1 MRMSFG
7 SLCAAVS
14 FIVRLALWPA
24 PAAAA
29 DAIVVSAAMS
39 LKSAFEEV
47 GALSAS
53 VAGVSR
59 PVFNFGASG
68 DLLAQIRG
76 GAPVDVFAAAAVKDM
91 DALEADGA
99 LLPGTRIDFAANE
112 IVLIVPAASKAG
124 ASSFADLVK
133 PAVARIAMV
142 NPKTGPAGR
151 YADEVFASARITEA
165 VRPKLVL
172 AENVRQVLD
181 YVARAEVDAGVVY
194 ATDAAIRPQEV
205 KVAAVAPSASH
216 KRVIYPIAV
225 IKGTPH
231 AEAAKAFVAAV
242 RSEAGQAI
250 LARHGFKA
258 VPAAR

>member
-7 SLCAAVS
+7 TLCVAASLL
-14 FIVRLALWPA
+14 VRFALWPA

-29 DAIVVSAAMS
+29 DTIVVSAAMS

-47 GALSAS
+47 GALTAS
-53 VAGVSR
+53 VAGVEH
-59 PVFNFGASG
+59 PAFNFGASG

-91 DALEADGA
+91 DALEADGT

-112 IVLIVPAASKAG
+112 IVLIVPAAAKAVV
-124 ASSFADLVK
+124 SSFADLVK

-142 NPKTGPAGR
+142 NPKTGPAGH
-151 YADEVFASARITEA
+151 YADEVFASARITDA

-172 AENVRQVLD
+172 AANVRQVLD
-181 YVARAEVDAGVVY
+181 YTARGEVDAGVVY
-194 ATDAAIRPQEV
+194 ATDAMTRPHEV
-205 KVAAVAPSASH
+205 AVVAVAPADSH
-216 KRVIYPIAV
+216 TTIVYPIAV
-225 IKGTPH
+225 VKESRH
-231 AEAAKAFVAAV
+231 QEAARAFLAAV
-242 RSEAGQAI
+242 RSEAGQTI
-250 LARHGFKA
+250 LARYGFKP

>member
-7 SLCAAVS
+7 TLCAAVS
-14 FIVRLALWPA
+14 LLVRFALWPA

-29 DAIVVSAAMS
+29 DTIIVSAAMS

-47 GALSAS
+47 SALSAS
-53 VAGVSR
+53 VAGI
-59 PVFNFGASG
+59 PQAAFNFGASG

-99 LLPGTRIDFAANE
+99 LLPGTRSDFAANE

-124 ASSFADLVK
+124 LSSFQDIVK
-133 PAVARIAMV
+133 PAVARIAIV

-151 YADEVFASARITEA
+151 YAAEVFASAGIVDA

-181 YVARAEVDAGVVY
+181 YTARGEVDAGVAY
-194 ATDAAIRPQEV
+194 ATDALTRPHEV
-205 KVAAVAPSASH
+205 TVAAVAPANSH
-216 KRVIYPIAV
+216 TTIVYPIAV
-225 IKGTPH
+225 VKESRH
-231 AEAAKAFVAAV
+231 QEAARAFLAAV
-242 RSEAGQAI
+242 RSEAGQTI
-250 LARHGFKA
+250 LARHGFKP